1 MSTNSCIPQTLFP
14 SSSLLS
20 VSSPCQAHLPTPSG
34 IQVSSL
40 SSLPR
45 GEETTNKATEGQAVG
60 VGGEEAKVW
69 HWQRLQCLALAKK
82 AQAGEVGQ
90 EAEGGNP
97 ALSVVLT
104 SPC

>member
-1 MSTNSCIPQTLFP
+1 M
-14 SSSLLS
+14 
-20 VSSPCQAHLPTPSG
+20 
-34 IQVSSL
+34 SSL

-90 EAEGGNP
+90 EAEGGEP
-97 ALSVVLT
+97 GPVRGADQPVLSWLGVAPSLLCAQGTPHSQPRALLPLCGVL
-104 SPC
+104 